1 MEHVGTGP
9 DRPDDAAEN
18 RKQIHQSTETRT
30 RAETR
35 RGHSEQ
41 HYPED
46 ALSVCAFVR
55 LCVCVRFGSYY
66 PGRDQNHFSQTVV
79 LGS

>member
-46 ALSVCAFVR
+46 ALSVCAFV
-55 LCVCVRFGSYY
+55 CVCVL
-66 PGRDQNHFSQTVV
+66 V
-79 LGS
+79 LTILVGTKIIFHKLWF